1 MVKVAKSLT
10 GVIKD
15 PDVSRAKQ
23 KQMEKSDFEVL
34 FKNSPDYFVVQN
46 AKLIFEESAARFI
59 CFDGDVFKED
69 VWFPYVNVHRIK
81 RYSK

>member
-1 MVKVAKSLT
+1 MVKIAESLR
-10 GVIKD
+10 GVISD
-15 PDVSRAKQ
+15 PDVSKAKQ

-46 AKLIFEESAARFI
+46 AKLIFEENAARFV